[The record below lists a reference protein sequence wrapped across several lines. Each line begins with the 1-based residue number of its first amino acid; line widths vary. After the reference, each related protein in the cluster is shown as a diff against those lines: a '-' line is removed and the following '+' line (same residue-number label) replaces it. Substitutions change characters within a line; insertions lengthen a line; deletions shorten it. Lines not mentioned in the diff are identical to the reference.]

1 MRANSSSRFTA
12 KASEDQGRRSESR
25 SIRVFGE
32 SRIDTK
38 GLSAPLLSVRMFGEA
53 KVSLNATDE
62 VHLTGLGETNVS
74 VKGDAIIS
82 KGLVIRSRIRCPGV
96 KIVDLLSG

>member
-1 MRANSSSRFTA
+1 MRANSRPRFY
-12 KASEDQGRRSESR
+12 
-25 SIRVFGE
+25 GE
-32 SRIDTK
+32 SKLKIRAGEVNRESIPCFWRVAHRYQ
-38 GLSAPLLSVRMFGEA
+38 GLVCATASVRMFGEA

-82 KGLVIRSRIRCPGV
+82 KGLVIGHASVARE
-96 KIVDLLSG
+96 